1 MNFAANSG
9 VDGFLTFKSANLSP
23 RVVVAS
29 RSCKTEGTLKAFCY
43 HRIMIQ
49 RAGLDR
55 AQLNAIVPEAV
66 LEDFIERHTMVFVQ
80 HRFAGAQG
88 EDSVHALGEC
98 QMHRTGDMLILQDV
112 RNRKN
117 EWRVKLADF
126 TLTQMDANGIE
137 LSNERDRY
145 AAFVPTDA
153 FMSEWR
159 RFSGT

>member
-1 MNFAANSG
+1 
-9 VDGFLTFKSANLSP
+9 
-23 RVVVAS
+23 
-29 RSCKTEGTLKAFCY
+29 
-43 HRIMIQ
+43 MIN

-55 AQLNAIVPEAV
+55 SQLSAIAPEAV
-66 LEDFIERHTMVFVQ
+66 LEDFIERRTTVFVQ

-88 EDSVHALGEC
+88 EDTVHALGEC
-98 QMHRTGDMLILQDV
+98 HIRRQGEAIVLEDI

-117 EWRVKLADF
+117 RWVVTPAQF

-153 FMSEWR
+153 FMTEWR

>member
-1 MNFAANSG
+1 
-9 VDGFLTFKSANLSP
+9 
-23 RVVVAS
+23 
-29 RSCKTEGTLKAFCY
+29 
-43 HRIMIQ
+43 MIN

-55 AQLNAIVPEAV
+55 TQLNAIAPETV
-66 LEDFIERHTMVFVQ
+66 LDDFIERSTLVFVQ

-88 EDSVHALGEC
+88 EDAVHALGEC
-98 QMHRTGDMLILQDV
+98 QIRRAGDTIVLQDV
-112 RNRKN
+112 RNSKN
-117 EWRVKLADF
+117 RWTIRVADF

-145 AAFVPTDA
+145 AAFIPTDS